1 MLDPKGFEQLGK
13 GGGAIAGTVVGQD
26 PLEGDSQAGVVLQ
39 SAQQR
44 LAGGFGLFVGVDA
57 AEGDP
62 GVIVDGHVDVAPATA
77 SGVSPAFGIGSV
89 PWPLEVAQ
97 LLDVQVQQPSG
108 LIVFV
113 SDDLLG
119 RFKPTQPIEAVGT
132 HQP

>member
-1 MLDPKGFEQLGK
+1 M
-13 GGGAIAGTVVGQD
+13 
-26 PLEGDSQAGVVLQ
+26 
-39 SAQQR
+39 
-44 LAGGFGLFVGVDA
+44 
-57 AEGDP
+57 
-62 GVIVDGHVDVAPATA
+62 IVDGHVDVAPATA
-77 SGVSPAFGIGSV
+77 SGVSPTFGIGSV